1 LLWIQ
6 LIRKWLIGNMMIIDL
21 CMSYMCVLCASHKH
35 DVWNM
40 VIFAVIDVLY
50 DWGPLRPEENAKNQ

>member
-1 LLWIQ
+1 
-6 LIRKWLIGNMMIIDL
+6 MMIIDL